1 MPGTITVASIAAL
14 AALSAYIIPPIRH
27 ELKVLG
33 VGRPAITST
42 IANAAD
48 YVKIE
53 DTTHCEDLHYYAPA
67 NLLFTACE
75 DRHTRFSWFPP
86 LGSFEPPADG
96 TQGSIHVVDPQVCY
110 NFLQSLKERG
120 KETDKEQTMK
130 SIRLSFIGFDKTFVT
145 HGIDVIADP
154 SAKNTVYIFAVNHQ
168 PNPEFVASRR
178 EHIQKSNSR
187 VELFR
192 HVIGTSTAKHI
203 RTISH
208 PRVETPNDI
217 YAISPTEFYVT
228 NDHFYREGLM
238 RELESVAPVKWSN
251 TQLVSI
257 TDLYATSP
265 SEGLEVQTALTGIKN
280 NNGLGHVHES
290 EEITVVSAERGI
302 LYRAFPHAENKTLE
316 VKESIHLDSTLDNPT
331 WYHDRWATDS
341 DDRSG
346 YILAGLARGIDL
358 ASNTKNPEAKDPV
371 YVWLVQRNP
380 SHTSPEGQQ
389 EGNWEKKL
397 IFQDDGAKVRTA
409 SAAVV
414 IGIDPKLEGGKK
426 RGWLFVTGFMSENM
440 VATKIDL

>member
-33 VGRPAITST
+33 VGRPTITST

-67 NLLFTACE
+67 NLLFTAC
-75 DRHTRFSWFPP
+75 FPGFLHWEVLNRQQMARREVFMLLIP
-86 LGSFEPPADG
+86 RCVAS
-96 TQGSIHVVDPQVCY
+96 
-110 NFLQSLKERG
+110 FLQSLKERG
-120 KETDKEQTMK
+120 KEIDREQTMK
-130 SIRLSFIGFDKTFVT
+130 SIRLSFIGFDQTFVT

-154 SAKNTVYIFAVNHQ
+154 SAKDTVYIFAVNHQ

-187 VELFR
+187 IELFR

-217 YAISPTEFYVT
+217 HAISPTEFYVT

-280 NNGLGHVHES
+280 NNGLGHIHES
-290 EEITVVSAERGI
+290 EEVTVVSAERGI
-302 LYRAFPHAENKTLE
+302 LYRTFPHAENKTLE
-316 VKESIHLDSTLDNPT
+316 VRESIHLDSTLDNPT
-331 WYHDRWATDS
+331 WYHDPWATDS
-341 DDRSG
+341 DNRSG
-346 YILAGLARGIDL
+346 YILAGLARGLDL

-380 SHTSPEGQQ
+380 SPTLSEGQQ

>member
-27 ELKVLG
+27 EFKVIG

-53 DTTHCEDLHYYAPA
+53 DTTHCEDLHHYAPA

-86 LGSFEPPADG
+86 LGSFEPPTDG
-96 TQGSIHVVDPQVCY
+96 TQGSIHVVDP
-110 NFLQSLKERG
+110 K
-120 KETDKEQTMK
+120 TMK
-130 SIRLSFIGFDKTFVT
+130 SIRLSFIDFDKTFVT

-187 VELFR
+187 IELFR

-208 PRVETPNDI
+208 PRIETPNDI
-217 YAISPTEFYVT
+217 HAISPTQFYVT

-238 RELESVAPVKWSN
+238 RELEGVAPVKWSN

-290 EEITVVSAERGI
+290 EEVTVVSAERGI

-316 VKESIHLDSTLDNPT
+316 VRESIHLDSTLDNPT
-331 WYHDRWATDS
+331 WYHDPWATDS

-346 YILAGLARGIDL
+346 YILAGLARGLDL
-358 ASNTKNPEAKDPV
+358 ASNTKNPNAKDPV
-371 YVWLVQRNP
+371 YVWLVQPDP
-380 SHTSPEGQQ
+380 SHTLSKGQQ
-389 EGNWEKKL
+389 EGNWQKKL
-397 IFQDDGAKVRTA
+397 VFQDDGGKVRTA

-414 IGIDPKLEGGKK
+414 IGIDPELEGGKK